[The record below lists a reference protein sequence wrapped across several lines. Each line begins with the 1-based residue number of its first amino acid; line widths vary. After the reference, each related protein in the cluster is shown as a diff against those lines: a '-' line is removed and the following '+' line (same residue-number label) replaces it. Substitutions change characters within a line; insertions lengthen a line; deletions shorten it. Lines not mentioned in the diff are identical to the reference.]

1 MKDSYVLPAA
11 ADMHVHLRDG
21 DMSKAVTPTIRSGG
35 VDTVYVMP
43 NLVPPVTTVQMALDY
58 KKRLQAID
66 PDINYLMTLYLHES
80 MIANPDII
88 REAKKA
94 GIAGVKSYPA
104 GVTTNS
110 SSGVLSY
117 EPFYPVFAVMQE
129 VGLVLNLH
137 GEVPSDKKEITVL
150 NAEPKFL
157 PTFLDLHE
165 RFPRLKI
172 VLEHVTTADAVE
184 AVRSCGETVVGT
196 ITAHHLSLVVDN
208 WAGDVFC
215 FCKPV
220 AKTPADRRAL
230 LDAAVHSNG
239 KFFLGTDSAPHD
251 ISAKKGKGSAAAGVF
266 TQSYACQY
274 ILTALEEAIERGDIK
289 DEDVTEDMLRGFL
302 GEWGRRFYDVEK
314 SQKKIVLK
322 KGKEVIPESVK
333 TAGVEVVLFRH
344 GDTTWTVEWL

>member
-1 MKDSYVLPAA
+1 
-11 ADMHVHLRDG
+11 
-21 DMSKAVTPTIRSGG
+21 
-35 VDTVYVMP
+35 
-43 NLVPPVTTVQMALDY
+43 MALDY

-208 WAGDVFC
+208 WAGDVVSALYSRAVI
-215 FCKPV
+215 KS
-220 AKTPADRRAL
+220 TPCL
-230 LDAAVHSNG
+230 LTTVCS
-239 KFFLGTDSAPHD
+239 SA
-251 ISAKKGKGSAAAGVF
+251 SASPSPRLLLIVVLSSTQRYIATGNSFSA
-266 TQSYACQY
+266 
-274 ILTALEEAIERGDIK
+274 R
-289 DEDVTEDMLRGFL
+289 
-302 GEWGRRFYDVEK
+302 
-314 SQKKIVLK
+314 IVL
-322 KGKEVIPESVK
+322 VSSPSHFHQPV
-333 TAGVEVVLFRH
+333 
-344 GDTTWTVEWL
+344 